1 VKLTDALCR
10 TLAAPAKGNR
20 IYFDME
26 GRGSVRGLG
35 LRVTA
40 NNARSWILNY
50 TSPAGARRRYTIGE
64 FPNLLLQQ
72 ARDEAG
78 ALRGR
83 IRNGFDPIEGKQE
96 ERQAAQKKQEA
107 ERRAQTVAVLAEH
120 WFVRHAKLHK
130 RPASQRDD
138 RRMLDRYILPRFGAT
153 KVTEVKRG
161 DIEAMM
167 ADLSDTPIQ
176 ANRVHALLTT
186 IMRYAVEHGWAA
198 ANPCAGIRRYQEHA
212 RVVKVSRAQLD
223 RLYVALEAHPNR
235 QAVNAVKLLVWT
247 GARKSEVLGA
257 KWDEFDLERGTW
269 IRPAARTKQKQLSA
283 VPLNPLALKLLKEMR
298 KAKPDDKLL
307 FPSPIIGDEARRDV
321 KNLWTAVRKTIGG
334 DLRVHDLRHVFATT
348 ALEAGVPLI
357 TIAPLLGHSSTVMT
371 ARYAHL
377 SDRMLREATDKA
389 GKLLAAPAVEAESA
403 EFAPANG

>member
-1 VKLTDALCR
+1 LKLTARNLD

-50 TSPAGARRRYTIGE
+50 SSPAGKRRRFTIGE
-64 FPNLLLQQ
+64 YPNLSLDQ
-72 ARDEAG
+72 ARNDAG
-78 ALRGR
+78 LLRGR

-96 ERQAAQKKQEA
+96 ERQQAQKKREA
-107 ERRAQTVAVLAEH
+107 ERRAQTVAALAEH

-138 RRMLDRYILPRFGAT
+138 RRMLDRYILPRFGPS
-153 KVTEVKRG
+153 KVAEVKRG
-161 DIEAMM
+161 DIEVMM
-167 ADLSDTPIQ
+167 ADLSETPIQ
-176 ANRVHALLTT
+176 ANRVHALFTT
-186 IMRYAVEHGWAA
+186 LMRYAVENGWAA
-198 ANPCAGIRRYQEHA
+198 ANPCAGIRRYEEQA
-212 RVVKVSRAQLD
+212 RVVHLTRAQLD
-223 RLYVALEAHPNR
+223 SLYVALEAHPNR

-247 GARKSEVLGA
+247 GARKREVLGA
-257 KWDEFDLERGTW
+257 RWAEFDLERGIW
-269 IRPAARTKQKQLSA
+269 MRPAAPTKQKQLSV

-298 KAKPDDKLL
+298 AAGPEGELL

-321 KNLWTAVRKTIGG
+321 KNLWTAVRKKIGI
-334 DLRVHDLRHVFATT
+334 DLRVHDLRHVFATK

-377 SDRMLREATDKA
+377 SDPMLREATEKA
-389 GKLLAAPAVEAESA
+389 GKLLAAIPVS
-403 EFAPANG
+403 